1 MTFPDPRLIGGREVG
16 VNFADLRQDAPGLN
30 ADALTMNALAE
41 CAGFPMRVAG
51 EHAAERRGKDAASAR
66 AEEGSGLEVGPAG
79 ATVSQADGNVNGQK
93 IWLQRAER
101 GDAGQALN
109 ADWPA
114 RIFPS
119 DHPSGFAAVNAEEAH
134 ERNIP
139 IMLHMRAEEVKLQG
153 RQLAHSAS
161 ALLEYLRHVK
171 GSIIALT
178 VEVLL
183 CDQMERQH
191 WIIVRLPDKKA
202 S

>member
-1 MTFPDPRLIGGREVG
+1 MRWPSAQASRCVLQASMPRSG
-16 VNFADLRQDAPGLN
+16 
-30 ADALTMNALAE
+30 
-41 CAGFPMRVAG
+41 AGKTQHPRVP
-51 EHAAERRGKDAASAR
+51 RRAR
-66 AEEGSGLEVGPAG
+66 AWRSAPRPPRSAKPMGMSMARKSGC
-79 ATVSQADGNVNGQK
+79 N
-93 IWLQRAER
+93 AER